1 MPVHV
6 SEPAVQSVDRAITV
20 LEILARRGD
29 AGVTEIA
36 VELGVHKSTAFRLVS
51 VLEARGLVDQNSD
64 RGKYRLGLGVLRL
77 AGATAARFDVTQQA
91 RPVIEA
97 LARDLDETINI
108 AILSGHDALYLDQV
122 AGSSALQLHNWV
134 GRRIPL
140 HCTSNG
146 KALIAH
152 LPEWQQRELLVEPL
166 TRFTE
171 ATVTD
176 VDDVLA
182 ELAQVREDGYAT
194 AFEEFELG
202 LVAVASPIRDLSG
215 NVVASMSAS
224 GPVFR
229 LPRGRLPELGAAVR
243 AAAGEVSRLLGG
255 GAGPATVGTPARA
268 RGEVEADRR

>member
-1 MPVHV
+1 M

-36 VELGVHKSTAFRLVS
+36 GELGVHKSTAFRLVS
-51 VLEARGLVDQNSD
+51 VLEARGLVDQNSE

-97 LARDLDETINI
+97 LARELDETINI

-122 AGSSALQLHNWV
+122 AGTSALQLHNWV

-152 LPEWQQRELLVEPL
+152 LPERRQRELLVEPL
-166 TRFTE
+166 PRFTE
-171 ATVTD
+171 ATLTE

-182 ELAQVREDGYAT
+182 ELVQVREQGYAV

-202 LVAVASPIRDLSG
+202 LVAVAAPIRDLSG

-229 LPRGRLPELGAAVR
+229 LPRGRLPELGEAVR
-243 AAAGEVSRLLGG
+243 VGAAEVSRRLGS
-255 GAGPATVGTPARA
+255 AA
-268 RGEVEADRR
+268 

>member
-1 MPVHV
+1 VPVSV

-36 VELGVHKSTAFRLVS
+36 GELGVHKSTAFRLVS
-51 VLEARGLVDQNSD
+51 VLEARGLVDQNSE

-97 LARDLDETINI
+97 LARELDETINI

-146 KALIAH
+146 KALIAF
-152 LPEWQQRELLVEPL
+152 LPEWRQRELLVEPL
-166 TRFTE
+166 PRFTDG
-171 ATVTD
+171 TLTD

-182 ELAQVREDGYAT
+182 ELVTVRERGYAT

-202 LVAVASPIRDLSG
+202 LVAVAAPVRDLSG
-215 NVVASMSAS
+215 NVVASLSAS

-229 LPRGRLPELGAAVR
+229 LPRGRLPELGEAVRTAAV
-243 AAAGEVSRLLGG
+243 EVSRRLGS
-255 GAGPATVGTPARA
+255 AA
-268 RGEVEADRR
+268 

>member
-1 MPVHV
+1 MPAPCP
-6 SEPAVQSVDRAITV
+6 SLPCQSVDRAITV

-51 VLEARGLVDQNSD
+51 VLEARGLVDQNSE

-97 LARDLDETINI
+97 LARELDETINI

-122 AGSSALQLHNWV
+122 AGTSALQLHNWV

-146 KALIAH
+146 KALIAY
-152 LPEWQQRELLVEPL
+152 LPETAPARAPRRAAAPGSP
-166 TRFTE
+166 TR
-171 ATVTD
+171 TVTD

-182 ELAQVREDGYAT
+182 ELADVRERGYAT

-202 LVAVASPIRDLSG
+202 LVAVAAPVRDLSG
-215 NVVASMSAS
+215 NVVASLSAS

-229 LPRGRLPELGAAVR
+229 LPRERVPALGAAVR
-243 AAAGEVSRLLGG
+243 TAAAEVSRRLGS
-255 GAGPATVGTPARA
+255 AAVPDRPHAAITRA
-268 RGEVEADRR
+268 SRTAD